1 MTNANLSR
9 SFFKAFSFFK
19 VVWAITTASIVL
31 GGFALTGLGAYVVIH
46 FVTKFW

>member
-1 MTNANLSR
+1 MTNANLKFSR
-9 SFFKAFSFFK
+9 SFSKA
-19 VVWAITTASIVL
+19 VWATTTASIVL